1 MSDIKKK
8 GGGKGNIENKSILN
22 RIFFCQ
28 KHVPFE
34 ELLASVHLF
43 TQEIALKPWAFC
55 LECYECTLEIIGSP
69 DF

>member
-8 GGGKGNIENKSILN
+8 GGAKGNVENKSISN
-22 RIFFCQ
+22 RIFCQ

-43 TQEIALKPWAFC
+43 SREIALKPWAFC